1 METAG
6 IEPAAAALA
15 GRARSLAVIP
25 MRSWPPRKLRPGPS
39 AVRPRLAALTFP
51 AVELSKGK
59 PVKGFAG
66 TEGIEP
72 SFADFG
78 DRCSAKLS
86 YIPKALKT
94 CQ

>member
-1 METAG
+1 MPLDQYGGVEPAGVETAG

-25 MRSWPPRKLRPGPS
+25 VPVLA
-39 AVRPRLAALTFP
+39 AVKAAARTVGRAAGQAALTFP
-51 AVELSKGK
+51 AVELSKTK

-72 SFADFG
+72 SPSDFG
-78 DRCSAKLS
+78 DRRSA
-86 YIPKALKT
+86 
-94 CQ
+94 